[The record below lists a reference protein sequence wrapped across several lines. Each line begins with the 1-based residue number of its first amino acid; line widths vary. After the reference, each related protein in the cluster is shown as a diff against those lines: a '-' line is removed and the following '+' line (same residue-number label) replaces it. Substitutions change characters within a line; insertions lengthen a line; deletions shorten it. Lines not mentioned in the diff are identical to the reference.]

1 MPEFIFMLTK
11 DDRTVA
17 DASTVYRDVRAEPL
31 RYVGFKDIGRPIR
44 ALRDLAAMIRDDG
57 RTPVLEVVSV
67 DRDSELRSVDAA
79 LSLRVGILMGGTH
92 PDDVLPRV
100 AGAAISYLPFPG
112 RVVGHPS
119 RLVGSRPA
127 IVQSAAALSSR
138 PGVAGLDLLAYRRR
152 GDVPKLIDEV
162 VRASSG
168 RVVVAGSIDGVER
181 IDAVRKA
188 GAWGFTVGGAVMD
201 RRFVRGG
208 SLRAQVAAIL
218 ERSDPSGRD
227 R

>member
-17 DASTVYRDVRAEPL
+17 DASAVYREVRAEPL

-44 ALRDLAAMIRDDG
+44 VLRDLAATIRDDG

-79 LSLRVGILMGGTH
+79 LSLGVGILMGGTH
-92 PDDVLPRV
+92 PDDVLPRLE
-100 AGAAISYLPFPG
+100 GAALSYLPFPG

-119 RLVGSRPA
+119 RLVGSRPQ

-152 GDVPKLIDEV
+152 GDVPRLIDEV
-162 VRASSG
+162 VRVSSG
-168 RVVVAGSIDGVER
+168 RVVVAGSIDRFER
-181 IDAVRKA
+181 VDAVRKG

-218 ERSDPSGRD
+218 ERSGPSEPD

>member
-17 DASTVYRDVRAEPL
+17 DASAVYREVRAEPL
-31 RYVGFKDIGRPIR
+31 RYVGFKDIGRPISV
-44 ALRDLAAMIRDDG
+44 LRDLAATIRDDG
-57 RTPVLEVVSV
+57 RTPVLEVVSE

-79 LSLRVGILMGGTH
+79 LSLGVGILMGGTH
-92 PDDVLPRV
+92 PDDVLPRIE
-100 AGAAISYLPFPG
+100 GAAVSYLPFPG

-119 RLVGSRPA
+119 RLVGSRPQ
-127 IVQSAAALSSR
+127 IVQSAADLSSR
-138 PGVAGLDLLAYRRR
+138 RGVAGLDLLAYRRR
-152 GDVPKLIDEV
+152 GDAPRLIDEV
-162 VRASSG
+162 VRVTSG
-168 RVVVAGSIDGVER
+168 QVVVAGSIDRFER
-181 IDAVRKA
+181 VDAVTEG
-188 GAWGFTVGGAVMD
+188 GAWGFTVGAAVMD

-218 ERSDPSGRD
+218 ERSGPSEPD